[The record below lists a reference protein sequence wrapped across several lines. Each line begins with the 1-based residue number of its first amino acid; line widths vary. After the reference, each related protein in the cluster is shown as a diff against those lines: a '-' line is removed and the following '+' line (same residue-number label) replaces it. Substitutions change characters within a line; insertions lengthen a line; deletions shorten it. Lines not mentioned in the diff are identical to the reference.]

1 MGSDTFSVLVVCT
14 GNLNRSA
21 LGAALLDTWAGWYL
35 PPGIASNV
43 QVTSAGLQAPVGSKM
58 RSRTR
63 RIAEALGADRAASHR
78 ARQITEEM
86 IRSADLV
93 LVAERQQRESVL
105 GMVPSALRSTF
116 TIREAGRIVEQ
127 LPEWPAPAPASVGEL
142 RARVAM
148 VAENRN
154 VAAGA
159 VGAADDDI
167 IDPQGKDDDAYR
179 VMARQEVP
187 ALAHL
192 AAALF
197 GMPAR
202 EVAAYDDAVT
212 DAAALGFGDPEAESP
227 AEHGRPRGRRQA

>member
-21 LGAALLDTWAGWYL
+21 LGAALLGTWARWYL
-35 PPGIASNV
+35 PPGIASSV
-43 QVTSAGLQAPVGSKM
+43 RVTSAGLQAPVGSKM

-63 RIAEALGADRAASHR
+63 RIAEALGADGAASHR

-93 LVAERQQRESVL
+93 LVASSDQRESVL

-127 LPEWPAPAPASVGEL
+127 LPAWDAPASTAEL
-142 RARVAM
+142 QARVAM

-154 VAAGA
+154 VAAGRLDR
-159 VGAADDDI
+159 VDDDI
-167 IDPQGKDDDAYR
+167 IDPQGKDEEAYR
-179 VMARQEVP
+179 LMAQQEVP
-187 ALAHL
+187 PLARI
-192 AAALF
+192 AAALL
-197 GMPAR
+197 GMPPA
-202 EVAAYDDAVT
+202 EVIAYDVAAEAGIF
-212 DAAALGFGDPEAESP
+212 GFDGDPSGP
-227 AEHGRPRGRRQA
+227 GGTRTRPKGRREA